1 MSSSSP
7 GPRCPRCNRA
17 LAAWRLAHCVYC
29 GETFPPDLKNGFQEP
44 EALKWVERPAI
55 PMDAARQLEVMKVL
69 PWEGRRKPRPGLLLA
84 AGLSFALFA
93 TIFVLL
99 FLLMKRAMPSI
110 AVLVL
115 VVGAAFLGY
124 LVVVFL
130 RAFRRG
136 SS

>member
-1 MSSSSP
+1 
-7 GPRCPRCNRA
+7 
-17 LAAWRLAHCVYC
+17 VYC
-29 GETFPPDLKNGFQEP
+29 GESFPPDLKNGFQEP

-55 PMDAARQLEVMKVL
+55 PIDAARQLEVMKVL
-69 PWEGRRKPRPGLLLA
+69 PWETRKKPRPGLLLA
-84 AGLSFALFA
+84 AGFSFALFV

-99 FLLMKRAMPSI
+99 FLVMKRAMPSI

-115 VVGAAFLGY
+115 VVGAVFLGY
-124 LVVVFL
+124 LVTAFL